1 MAESLPDWQTAFLE
15 RNRLPG
21 EYLDSALKW
30 FNPLGEVLVKHQ
42 NSAGR
47 ALLVAVNGSQG
58 SGKSTLCDYLCSLL
72 QVDYGLACISLSLD
86 DFYLTAPQR
95 RQLSLDVHPL
105 LATRGVPGTH
115 DMGLLSR
122 TLDALLGG
130 ERVSV
135 PRFDKSADDRVPD
148 PEWQQ
153 VQQPVQVV
161 LLEGWCMG
169 AMAQPVDELVEP
181 INALEASEDGDGRW
195 RNYINAALTE
205 KFSPLYRRVD
215 RWVMLQAPSFDCVYE
230 WRLEQEQ
237 KLAHNRAGDAIMS
250 AAEVARFIQFYQ
262 RLTEH
267 CLARLP
273 ERVDHLYRLDD
284 QRHIQSYATAAESKV

>member
-1 MAESLPDWQTAFLE
+1 MAESLPDWQTAFLA
-15 RNRLPG
+15 RNRLPV
-21 EYLDSALKW
+21 EYLGSALKW
-30 FNPLGEVLVKHQ
+30 FNPLGEVLAEHQ
-42 NSAGR
+42 SSAAR
-47 ALLVAVNGSQG
+47 TLLVAVNGSQG

-72 QVDYGLACISLSLD
+72 QADYGLACISLSLD
-86 DFYLTAPQR
+86 DFYLTAHQR
-95 RQLSLDVHPL
+95 RQLSMNVHPL

-122 TLDALLGG
+122 TLDGLLAGDT
-130 ERVSV
+130 VSV

-148 PEWQQ
+148 VEWQQ
-153 VQQPVQVV
+153 VNEPVQLV

-181 INALEASEDGDGRW
+181 LNALEANDDADGRW
-195 RNYINAALTE
+195 RNYVNTVLTE

-237 KLAHNRAGDAIMS
+237 KLASSGAGDAIMN
-250 AAEVARFIQFYQ
+250 AAEIARFIQFYQ

-267 CLARLP
+267 CLSRLP
-273 ERVDHLYRLDD
+273 ARVDHLYRLDE
-284 QRHIQSYATAAESKV
+284 QRNIESYVVGTESRV